1 MNDIHQ
7 LAQRFLDGLTTT
19 EEERRLHELLRQ
31 DDAPDELRA
40 LLPMLEKPN
49 LGHYADLWLTEDET
63 ETYRD
68 IVRQRKLRK
77 ALRWATAA
85 AAMAVVAIMLTGKP
99 GNGHEKVFTHTD
111 TVGMQL
117 MKPTHAMALT
127 KPDGTS
133 ADTAIHHADP
143 RGTGPKSARQYARK
157 PSTTVDST
165 PKGTQNADSLD
176 YYLARLEKELDRVGD
191 SVYTAQVEK
200 MIRTDARLQEIIN
213 RKLLDYL
220 LAPDNDNAKNNMTTT
235 RNDTEQ

>member
-111 TVGMQL
+111 TVG
-117 MKPTHAMALT
+117 
-127 KPDGTS
+127 
-133 ADTAIHHADP
+133 
-143 RGTGPKSARQYARK
+143 
-157 PSTTVDST
+157 
-165 PKGTQNADSLD
+165 
-176 YYLARLEKELDRVGD
+176 
-191 SVYTAQVEK
+191 
-200 MIRTDARLQEIIN
+200 
-213 RKLLDYL
+213 
-220 LAPDNDNAKNNMTTT
+220 
-235 RNDTEQ
+235 

>member
-117 MKPTHAMALT
+117 MKPTQPMALT
-127 KPDGTS
+127 KPNATA
-133 ADTAIHHADP
+133 ADAAIHHADP
-143 RGTGPKSARQYARK
+143 RAPGRK
-157 PSTTVDST
+157 V
-165 PKGTQNADSLD
+165 
-176 YYLARLEKELDRVGD
+176 
-191 SVYTAQVEK
+191 
-200 MIRTDARLQEIIN
+200 
-213 RKLLDYL
+213 
-220 LAPDNDNAKNNMTTT
+220 PDNTPESRRQQPTARPKAHRMQTAWTTISPGLR
-235 RNDTEQ
+235 RNSTAWEIRSIRPKWRR

>member
-7 LAQRFLDGLTTT
+7 RAQRFLDGLTTT

-85 AAMAVVAIMLTGKP
+85 AAMAVVAIML
-99 GNGHEKVFTHTD
+99 
-111 TVGMQL
+111 
-117 MKPTHAMALT
+117 KPTHAMALT

-157 PSTTVDST
+157 PSATADST